1 VHGDFTNENI
11 KRNENKKFL
20 TRLGSEWGGLHL
32 DIELIPDKSLII
44 SAGLS
49 YDISFDEELIKRK
62 QCYIIGI
69 DPTYLTARTV
79 FKYYCKN
86 FSRRKNFKLIRKA
99 VHGKTGL
106 TIYMGGPAR
115 TFLSPQ
121 GEKAITIS
129 LDDIVSM
136 YAGASVLKLD
146 IEGAEFPAIESLST
160 KLRTPQV
167 AISFHIWLNS
177 ESDQFPNEGVCPL
190 LYTSED
196 VLNAVRKIKGMGYKL
211 VYEEREHKERIGQ
224 EALFI
229 RKEFALKYKDI
240 ELVD

>member
-1 VHGDFTNENI
+1 MQGDFMNEYI

-20 TRLGSEWGGLHL
+20 TRLGSNWGGHYL
-32 DIELIPDKSLII
+32 DMELIPDKSLVI

-69 DPTYLTARTV
+69 DPTYLTAQTI

-99 VHGKTGL
+99 VHNKTGL
-106 TIYMGGPAR
+106 TVYLGGPAR

-121 GEKAITIS
+121 GEKARTIS

-146 IEGAEFPAIESLST
+146 IESAEFPAIESLST
-160 KLRTPQV
+160 KLRTPQIV
-167 AISFHIWLNS
+167 IEFHTWLNS

-196 VLNAVRKIKGMGYKL
+196 VLNAVKKIKGMGYKL

-224 EALFI
+224 ETLFI
-229 RKEFALKYKDI
+229 RKEFASKYKDI
-240 ELVD
+240 ELMD